1 MSLQRRPL
9 SPPRRRRG
17 SAVISSFLLRGGLY
31 AYCQKP
37 QIHSLLASGF
47 CHWLFFFKSIFSFPR
62 RNTQIIFPLPL
73 WRRER
78 SSKCSHALSHT
89 HARARTHTRQQ
100 QPENKL
106 FDQSQL
112 TLTPSERRSGSV
124 NRAGVRHGC
133 SFSSWPTALPAAAP
147 EGSQPRGRL

>member
-37 QIHSLLASGF
+37 RIHSLLASGF
-47 CHWLFFFKSIFSFPR
+47 CHRLFFFKSIFSFPR

-89 HARARTHTRQQ
+89 HARAREHTRQQ